1 MSSIRSIHT
10 TLEALIEDQTV
21 IVKSLSAEMAK
32 VNTAAQEKLN
42 EARRYVKE
50 MIPTGN
56 DAVYAEI
63 TDAVR
68 QAGAQY
74 DFPSMVAAWR
84 EEDVKNRDEK
94 AALIAQWGT
103 RAQVASKEAVAREEL
118 GIMTEALGDIAPE
131 ITMFDAT
138 TAKIE
143 QHNQKYPKVQITEA
157 SHDDYED
164 WRFWRW
170 VGYYTF
176 INRAP
181 HHAYLTIGDYTKKY
195 GDYYEDARDIAKL
208 RENQERLTNEAAA
221 KKTELDTIT
230 GIGNRMDTLDATYRG
245 PEKIADEV
253 RSRVY
258 DFLLKDDDFTDILF
272 DRSGSTIG
280 RAAAL
285 CVAQAQALGSLKNQL
300 AVYHKHAVNTK
311 DSLNAPMDVLSGAL
325 FNVGSNTIWYD
336 LTEVENAL
344 ATVGKRSRDAVRE
357 AQSIREEIT
366 GYTPVS
372 GYTYRAALSDLVGK
386 TAMTT
391 HSNAQSFDFSG
402 LERKVREEI
411 REYEEEQERQRRA
424 REAAAAAAAA
434 AARAAQREAAEAA
447 ERIRSRHTTTT
458 FNNAGSP
465 SRSTGVSMGTT
476 GLSGRQSSVSSVSSG
491 SRGLSGRRN

>member
-10 TLEALIEDQTV
+10 NLEALIEDQGV
-21 IVKSLSAEMAK
+21 IVKSLSAEVAK
-32 VNTAAQEKLN
+32 INTAAQEKLN
-42 EARRYVKE
+42 EARRLVRE
-50 MIPTGN
+50 MIPTGD

-63 TDAVR
+63 TDTVR

-74 DFPSMVAAWR
+74 DFPAMVAAWR
-84 EEDVKNRDEK
+84 EEDTKNRDEK
-94 AALIAQWGT
+94 AALIAQRGT
-103 RAQVASKEAVAREEL
+103 RAQVASKEAVVREEL
-118 GIMTEALGDIAPE
+118 SVMTEALGDIGPE
-131 ITMFDAT
+131 ITMFDET

-143 QHNQKYPKVQITEA
+143 QHNQKYPKVQITEG
-157 SHDDYED
+157 SHDDYEN
-164 WRFWRW
+164 WKFWRW

-208 RENQERLTNEAAA
+208 RENQERLNTEAAA
-221 KKTELDTIT
+221 KQAELATIT
-230 GIGNRMDTLDATYRG
+230 GIGQRMDTLDSTYRG

-272 DRSGSTIG
+272 DKSGSAVG

-285 CVAQAQALGSLKNQL
+285 CVAQAQALGSLKTQFS
-300 AVYHKHAVNTK
+300 VYHKHAVNTRE
-311 DSLNAPMDVLSGAL
+311 SLNAPMDVLSGAL
-325 FNVGSNTIWYD
+325 YNVGSNSIWYD
-336 LTEVENAL
+336 LSETERAL
-344 ATVGKRSRDAVRE
+344 DIAGKRSREAVRE
-357 AQSIREEIT
+357 GQAIREAIT
-366 GYTPVS
+366 AYTPVT
-372 GYTYRAALSDLVGK
+372 GYSYRASLSDLVGK

-391 HSNAQSFDFSG
+391 QSNAQSFDFSG
-402 LERKVREEI
+402 LERKVREEV

-434 AARAAQREAAEAA
+434 AARAAQREANEAA
-447 ERIRSRHTTTT
+447 ERLRSRRASTT

-465 SRSTGVSMGTT
+465 SRSTSVSMGST
-476 GLSGRQSSVSSVSSG
+476 GLSGRQSSASSVSSG
-491 SRGLSGRRN
+491 TRGLSGRRN